1 MRILQVVT
9 LLTPDNAYGGPLRVA
24 VNQVRELRA
33 QGHEV
38 DLVAGVSGFPRTP
51 ETVDGVEIRLFPV
64 ANLVPGTGFA
74 GLFSWR
80 MLCHL
85 IVNMGTYDVVH
96 VHLARDLVT
105 LPAAALALL
114 WRRAYV
120 LQTHGMIDASDRRL
134 AKVLDFFITRAVVG
148 RAKAVL
154 YLTELEKDSLASL
167 FALSSTTLVPLPN
180 GVPLP
185 QCRGTKSGVLDVL
198 YLARLQARKRP
209 MEFLRAAKEIGPG
222 MSETTT
228 RFSLVG
234 PDEGEGN
241 SVKAFIAALPKSPP
255 VVLEGPLGPD
265 ETLTRMESAAIYVLP
280 SVDEPFPMS
289 VLEAMSVGLPVVITK
304 SNGLAPFVE
313 RHAAGIVID
322 VNEGALAA
330 PLKMLMQDA
339 ELRERMG
346 ENARRAASE
355 HFSIAAVTK
364 RLYSTYMDVGESTR
378 GIRRS
383 RIGTDS

>member
-38 DLVAGVSGFPRTP
+38 DLVAGVSGFHRIP

-74 GLFSWR
+74 GLLSWR
-80 MLCHL
+80 MLRYL
-85 IVNMGTYDVVH
+85 VRNMGTYDVVH

-167 FALSSTTLVPLPN
+167 FGLSSATLTPLPN
-180 GVPLP
+180 GVPLT
-185 QCRGTKSGVLDVL
+185 QCRGTKSEVLDVL

-209 MEFLRAAKEIGPG
+209 MEFLKAAKEIGPG
-222 MSETTT
+222 ISETTA

-234 PDEGEGN
+234 PDEGEGT
-241 SVKAFIAALPKSPP
+241 SVKAFIATLPDSPP

-265 ETLTRMESAAIYVLP
+265 ETLARMESAAIYVLP

-330 PLKMLMQDA
+330 PLRMLMQDA
-339 ELRERMG
+339 EMRERMG

-355 HFSIAAVTK
+355 HFSIAAVAK
-364 RLYSTYMDVGESTR
+364 QLHLIYMNIAKSSSGTRRFMIGAES
-378 GIRRS
+378 
-383 RIGTDS
+383 